1 MNIAHRDLKPQ
12 NLLID
17 PSVNKLCLCDFG
29 SAKRINNPLKERS
42 VSYISTRYYRAPELL
57 LLSENYGIEVDI
69 WAAGC
74 VLAEMLRG
82 GKVLFDGK
90 SNAD

>member
-1 MNIAHRDLKPQ
+1 M
-12 NLLID
+12 ID
-17 PSVNKLCLCDFG
+17 PNGQRLALCDFG
-29 SAKRINNPLKERS
+29 SAKTLANPKERS

-57 LLSENYGIEVDI
+57 LMSESYGFEVDL

-74 VLAEMLRG
+74 VMAEMLRA

>member
-1 MNIAHRDLKPQ
+1 
-12 NLLID
+12 
-17 PSVNKLCLCDFG
+17 LCLCDFG
-29 SAKRINNPLKERS
+29 SAKRIENPLKERS

-57 LLSENYGIEVDI
+57 MCSENYGKEVDI

-82 GKVLFDGK
+82 GKVLFEGK
-90 SNAD
+90 SNADQLAKIMMLFGSPSE